1 MNLPTPLA
9 QEGPGDRTGEQ
20 QTQTLPEPLIDAPNP
35 VEWLGFGVGAVIF
48 LIIIL
53 FMIRAR
59 VIAPARRRA
68 ATQEAVFE
76 PAGKDAEITFD
87 DDAPLSRHDNDEHER
102 NERDA
107 LDGAHQSEDSDGAG
121 EQEYEQKKSRS
132 PFAGLFSQK
141 RDHKDEPVQVGL
153 GEPDDYDSISE
164 ITVETAP
171 DIDEHQRDES
181 AVATQPVAEKLR
193 NLDDDVE
200 LRRRQAEQ
208 EEHEHLKAEAQLRAE
223 QSKKLQEERD
233 RAYHSARADALRET
247 EFERRKNEAALEQ
260 RLRSLTTVERKL
272 TEKADALDV
281 DAQFVEKRLS
291 ESLEERFAAL
301 SQELNQRLEE
311 AATHKDDQTPPN
323 LTDVTDYV
331 GRELANLRRS
341 MQDSIERLGKR
352 IDESIASPH
361 AIASLSE
368 QVSDI
373 SRRLDANIA
382 VGSPSSSPSL
392 SDLIRQVAPPE
403 RTAFNT
409 YLSNGKHVD
418 CLISL
423 AEGEAP
429 VPISNQYP
437 VETFA
442 HYLRD
447 QSESSDG
454 TPAANTYRRA
464 VLRQIV
470 DVAENMIIAGE
481 TASFAI
487 LFAPKDAIV
496 NDLYTHFPDLIED
509 SYQARVWIVSAA
521 SLGAT
526 LSVMAA
532 AAAQAGYAG
541 VVSSET
547 HDAEGDALLAEINML
562 REQVA
567 KHEDDIVGTAARPS
581 PSETDAL
588 ASAPIEREEDA
599 GAPEDELAPGH
610 DDAPTTNG
618 AGHPSM
624 SPEEEAFERLERLER
639 EEAITE
645 AQEQEG
651 STKDPKE
658 RPRFPLR

>member
-1 MNLPTPLA
+1 MNLLTPLA
-9 QEGPGDRTGEQ
+9 QEGPGDPSGDL

-59 VIAPARRRA
+59 VIGPARRRA
-68 ATQEAVFE
+68 AAQQAVFE
-76 PAGKDAEITFD
+76 PAGEDAEITFD

-102 NERDA
+102 NERNAFDRA
-107 LDGAHQSEDSDGAG
+107 DSAHQPEDSREAG
-121 EQEYEQKKSRS
+121 EQEQKKSRS

-141 RDHKDEPVQVGL
+141 RDHKEEPVQVGL

-164 ITVETAP
+164 IAVEPAP
-171 DIDEHQRDES
+171 DPDEHQRDKN
-181 AVATQPVAEKLR
+181 AVATPPIAEKLR

-200 LRRRQAEQ
+200 LRRRQAEKD
-208 EEHEHLKAEAQLRAE
+208 EHEHLKMEAQLRAE

-233 RAYHSARADALRET
+233 RAYHSAREDALRET

-272 TEKADALDV
+272 SEKADALGA
-281 DAQFVEKRLS
+281 DAQFVEKRIS

-311 AATHKDDQTPPN
+311 AATYKDDQPPPSVA
-323 LTDVTDYV
+323 DMADYV
-331 GRELANLRRS
+331 GLELANLRRS
-341 MQDSIERLGKR
+341 MQDAIARLGKR

-361 AIASLSE
+361 AIASLSA

-373 SRRLDANIA
+373 SRRMDANIA
-382 VGSPSSSPSL
+382 AGTSSSSPSL
-392 SDLIRQVAPPE
+392 YDLIRQVAPPE

-418 CLISL
+418 CLVSL
-423 AEGEAP
+423 AEGEPP

-437 VETFA
+437 AEAFA

-447 QSESSDG
+447 QSESGGES
-454 TPAANTYRRA
+454 PAANTYRRA

-470 DVAENMIIAGE
+470 DVAEHMIIAGE
-481 TASFAI
+481 TASSAI
-487 LFAPKDAIV
+487 LFAPTDAIV
-496 NDLYTHFPDLIED
+496 NDLYEHFPDLIED
-509 SYQARVWIVSAA
+509 SYHASVWIVSAT

-526 LSVMAA
+526 LGVMTAA
-532 AAAQAGYAG
+532 KEHSRDNA
-541 VVSSET
+541 SSPKQ
-547 HDAEGDALLAEINML
+547 HDADNDALLAEIDML

-567 KHEDDIVGTAARPS
+567 KHEDDIAES
-581 PSETDAL
+581 PHSSLEPDAL
-588 ASAPIEREEDA
+588 ASAAIESEEDT
-599 GAPEDELAPGH
+599 GAPDDELTPDH
-610 DDAPTTNG
+610 DDTPTSNG
-618 AGHPSM
+618 HSSM
-624 SPEEEAFERLERLER
+624 SPEEAAFERLERLER

-645 AQEQEG
+645 AQEQED
-651 STKDPKE
+651 STQPSKE
-658 RPRFPLR
+658 RPPFPLR